1 MTEACRRRLWGG
13 FQLPLLRKSTRP
25 CENTVFGGDKVL
37 SEFSE
42 LAIRFE
48 KDLSNAVT
56 LANVLDLIG
65 AALRRGF

>member
-1 MTEACRRRLWGG
+1 VKTLAAAAPAVSIR
-13 FQLPLLRKSTRP
+13 
-25 CENTVFGGDKVL
+25 VDAL

-56 LANVLDLIG
+56 LANILDLIG
-65 AALRRGF
+65 AALRGF

>member
-1 MTEACRRRLWGG
+1 VKTLAAAAPAVSIR
-13 FQLPLLRKSTRP
+13 
-25 CENTVFGGDKVL
+25 VDVL
-37 SEFSE
+37 SECSE

-65 AALRRGF
+65 AALRGF